1 MRCATLGWMQHQ
13 CVIGGGSWKLHASVS
28 RAGHGGAQG
37 WVWGST
43 GLGMEEHRAGYGR
56 ALSGNEWKG
65 PLAGVLTTC
74 CSSWDIAFLAMEGAN
89 PGQFRM
95 DLWFPFLD
103 LNQTSCQIW
112 GKLLIFPFA
121 YL

>member
-1 MRCATLGWMQHQ
+1 MKFYFQCAVPHW
-13 CVIGGGSWKLHASVS
+13 GGCSISVS
-28 RAGHGGAQG
+28 LEGEAGSFMRGCP
-37 WVWGST
+37 
-43 GLGMEEHRAGYGR
+43 GLGMGEHRAGYGR
-56 ALSGNEWKG
+56 ALLGNEWKG